1 MNDKKLLPQ
10 SILFASLFVAMLWW
24 IKLLEWGFDWSL
36 YRLGVLPGAASGL
49 AGILTAPLIHGSWE
63 HLIANTLP
71 LLLLGAVVLYGYPRS
86 RWWVIATIWLVSGFG
101 VWLFGRP
108 SYHFGASGITHGLLF
123 FLLIIGILRR
133 DRRSIGLLMI
143 AFFMYGTMVLTIFP
157 RDPQVSY
164 EYHFFGA
171 VGGVLAALL
180 FRAYDP
186 QPLKKVYS
194 WDFEPE
200 EEEDPVI
207 GDLWKKRLDEYEK
220 DSDDN
225 KPES

>member
-1 MNDKKLLPQ
+1 MNERKLLPQ

-36 YRLGVLPGAASGL
+36 YRLGILPGKATGL
-49 AGILTAPLIHGSWE
+49 LGILTAPLIHGSWE

-86 RWWVIATIWLVSGFG
+86 RWRVIATIWLVSGFG
-101 VWLFGRP
+101 VWLFARP

-123 FLLIIGILRR
+123 FLLVVGILRR

-157 RDPQVSY
+157 RDPQVSF

-194 WDFEPE
+194 WDFEAE

-207 GDLWKKRLDEYEK
+207 GDLWKKRLNER
-220 DSDDN
+220 DSNDN
-225 KPES
+225 KPDS

>member
-1 MNDKKLLPQ
+1 MY
-10 SILFASLFVAMLWW
+10 ASLFVAMLWW

-36 YRLGVLPGAASGL
+36 YRLGIKPGEAVGL
-49 AGILTAPLIHGSWE
+49 LGILTAPLIHGSWE

-86 RWWVIATIWLVSGFG
+86 RWRVIATIWLVSGFG
-101 VWLFGRP
+101 VWLFARP
-108 SYHFGASGITHGLLF
+108 SFHFGASGITHGLLF
-123 FLLIIGILRR
+123 FLLVIGILRR

-157 RDPQVSY
+157 RDPQVSF

-180 FRAYDP
+180 FRTYDP

-194 WDFEPE
+194 WDFEAE

-207 GDLWKKRLDEYEK
+207 GDLWKKRLNDK
-220 DSDDN
+220 DDN
-225 KPES
+225 QPGS

>member
-1 MNDKKLLPQ
+1 MNERKLLPQ

-36 YRLGVLPGAASGL
+36 YRLGILPGKATGL
-49 AGILTAPLIHGSWE
+49 LGILTAPLIHGSWE

-86 RWWVIATIWLVSGFG
+86 RWRVIATIWLVSGFG
-101 VWLFGRP
+101 VWLFARP

-123 FLLIIGILRR
+123 FLLVVGILRR

-157 RDPQVSY
+157 RDPQVSF

-171 VGGVLAALL
+171 VGGVIAALL

-194 WDFEPE
+194 WDFEAE

-207 GDLWKKRLDEYEK
+207 GDLWKKRLNER
-220 DSDDN
+220 DSNDN
-225 KPES
+225 KPDS